1 MASMIDGLSGNR
13 GVAIDNNLKP
23 QADKSGQANTASA
36 TQTQAAAQSDTVA
49 LTAEAKSLQQLGK
62 DVASQTEYFDQQRV
76 DSIKK
81 SISEGQYAVDS
92 ERVAEKFMATEQLLG
107 KV

>member
-1 MASMIDGLSGNR
+1 MASRIDGLAGNR

-23 QADKSGQANTASA
+23 QADKSNQAGSAPSAS
-36 TQTQAAAQSDTVA
+36 TTSQADTVA

-62 DVASQTEYFDQQRV
+62 DVAAQTPYFDQQRV
-76 DSIKK
+76 DSIKQ
-81 SISEGQYAVDS
+81 SIAEGQYAVDS
-92 ERVAEKFMATEQLLG
+92 QRVADKFLETEQLLG